1 MQAIQM
7 RVLRWIEWVLRLD
20 IIRNVDLRGR
30 LNQEGFL
37 DCVKRQQLN
46 WKQRLEQMSSSRVT
60 KNVCDGEIPRKCPR
74 GSPEGA
80 LANFT
85 LLLWSLLYIAKYVPV
100 LNSVLDILFAC
111 TQGNLPRGRYTPYGI
126 N

>member
-7 RVLRWIEWVLRLD
+7 RVLRWIEGVLRLD

-30 LNQEGFL
+30 LHQEGFL

-46 WKQRLEQMSSSRVT
+46 WKQRLEQMNSSIVT
-60 KNVCDGEIPRKCPR
+60 KKVCDGEIPGKCPR
-74 GSPEGA
+74 GSPEEA

-85 LLLWSLLYIAKYVPV
+85 LLLWSLLYIPQYVPI

-111 TQGNLPRGRYTPYGI
+111 TQGDLQCGR
-126 N
+126 